1 MLLRD
6 LREKWSG
13 FRHTLSA
20 TAFGLDAVSENRSPE
35 PVVHGTNFVRLVGSD
50 TLEKLSDFF
59 AHGLVLVW
67 VTGYLVCVFRS
78 WPVVFKRTWYV
89 KAEDSAKH
97 LARFLHQ
104 MVVCAEAG
112 SVRS

>member
-1 MLLRD
+1 MFAGCR
-6 LREKWSG
+6 SG

-78 WPVVFKRTWYV
+78 WPVVSKEHGMSKLT
-89 KAEDSAKH
+89 EDSAKH
-97 LARFLHQ
+97 LTP
-104 MVVCAEAG
+104 
-112 SVRS
+112 